1 MNHIKYY
8 HVAAAVFA
16 FATIGLTPVFAQ
28 DKMKM
33 DHGSHGSMK
42 MEAPSNVTEAEA
54 KGKINSIDA
63 DGGKVNITHD
73 PVPELGWPTMTM
85 DLPVTRRVDLSTVK
99 PGTPVTFKLK
109 KGRDNQFR
117 IIDIA
122 PSQ

>member
-1 MNHIKYY
+1 MNHIKYS
-8 HVAAAVFA
+8 HVAAAAFA
-16 FATIGLTPVFAQ
+16 FGTIGLTPVFAQ

-42 MEAPSNVTEAEA
+42 MEAPSNATEAEA

-63 DGGKVNITHD
+63 DSGKVNITHD

-99 PGTPVTFKLK
+99 PGTLVTFKLK

-117 IIDIA
+117 IINIA